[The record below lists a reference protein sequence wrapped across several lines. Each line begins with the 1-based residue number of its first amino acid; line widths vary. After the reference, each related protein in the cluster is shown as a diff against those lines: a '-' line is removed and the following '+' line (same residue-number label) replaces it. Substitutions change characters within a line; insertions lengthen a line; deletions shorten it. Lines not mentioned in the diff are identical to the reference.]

1 MTELVSRVHKLPQS
15 PNIAACREHGARTGH
30 KPMTESRRKIVVR
43 RVVTRRRIIAAQ
55 ERRIAELPALD
66 REINVPKACS
76 PPTGQLGTSSGKS

>member
-1 MTELVSRVHKLPQS
+1 
-15 PNIAACREHGARTGH
+15 
-30 KPMTESRRKIVVR
+30 MTESRRKIVVR